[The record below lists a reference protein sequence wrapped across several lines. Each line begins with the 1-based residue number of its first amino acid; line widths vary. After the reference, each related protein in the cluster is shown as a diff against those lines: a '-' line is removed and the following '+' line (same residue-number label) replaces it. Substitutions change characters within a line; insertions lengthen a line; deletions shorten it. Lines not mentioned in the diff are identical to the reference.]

1 MIEKSISCSTHENNT
16 IFNLVLFQKIF
27 SFLMVN
33 YINIKIV
40 FPTNKH
46 RWTSRTPEEFVV
58 DSVSY
63 FYFYNNHLKLL

>member
-1 MIEKSISCSTHENNT
+1 MIEKSISCWTHKNNT

-33 YINIKIV
+33 YINIKIA
-40 FPTNKH
+40 FLTNKH
-46 RWTSRTPEEFVV
+46 KWTSRTPEEFAV